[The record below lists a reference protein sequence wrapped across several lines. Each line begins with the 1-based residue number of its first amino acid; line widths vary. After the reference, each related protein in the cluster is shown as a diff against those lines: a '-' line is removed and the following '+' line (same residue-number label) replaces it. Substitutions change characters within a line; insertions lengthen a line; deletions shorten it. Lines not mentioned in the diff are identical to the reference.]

1 MDCTIRAWRLEDKND
16 LSALL
21 NNKNI
26 LNNLRLGVVNIIL
39 IFYEIIISSYILK
52 HKVPIHAKDKTNNR
66 TILNFYPSFRC
77 IGKRKE

>member
-39 IFYEIIISSYILK
+39 IF
-52 HKVPIHAKDKTNNR
+52 
-66 TILNFYPSFRC
+66 
-77 IGKRKE
+77 